1 MNLQVLEPFKREA
14 YFQHA
19 TSGTITGTIKLEM
32 LDTVHIRL
40 DQGKTNPSSNYNG
53 FELRKIYL

>member
-40 DQGKTNPSSNYNG
+40 DQGKTNASSN
-53 FELRKIYL
+53 